1 MFRAGR
7 SNLPVARRSVAAF
20 SSGNPTSKW
29 IKPRV
34 QPINLRQS
42 GDGAGA
48 GVDGKGLRL
57 CLETRLVKSPFFHLA
72 QKAGAWCFTVYNK
85 RFHPRA
91 YATPEEG
98 GLMQEYKWITEDV
111 SMWNV
116 AVERQTCIKGPDAE
130 KLVDMLITRRAS
142 LCKPGFCK
150 YVILCNPQGGIINDP
165 VMLRPNQN
173 EFWLSLADSDI
184 TMYAQALNVGLGMDV
199 EISEL
204 DVSPVQIQGPKS
216 TALMV
221 DLVGPEIEDIPYYGL
236 LKTQVGGCDVVISR
250 TGFSTERGYE
260 IYLYNASAN
269 AEKMWNAV
277 LEAGP
282 KHNLHVT
289 APGHCRR
296 IEAGILSWGQDIDA
310 ETNPYEVG
318 LGWQVDLTKNDFVG
332 KAALEKIKTD
342 GVTHKLVG
350 ITLGGEPIT
359 WYPADFY
366 NVKNK
371 SGELVGHVTSAWFSP
386 TLKTNVGFAFFAN

>member
-1 MFRAGR
+1 MGDMTMF
-7 SNLPVARRSVAAF
+7 
-20 SSGNPTSKW
+20 
-29 IKPRV
+29 
-34 QPINLRQS
+34 
-42 GDGAGA
+42 
-48 GVDGKGLRL
+48 
-57 CLETRLVKSPFFHLA
+57 
-72 QKAGAWCFTVYNK
+72 
-85 RFHPRA
+85 
-91 YATPEEG
+91 
-98 GLMQEYKWITEDV
+98 
-111 SMWNV
+111 
-116 AVERQTCIKGPDAE
+116 
-130 KLVDMLITRRAS
+130 
-142 LCKPGFCK
+142 
-150 YVILCNPQGGIINDP
+150 
-165 VMLRPNQN
+165 
-173 EFWLSLADSDI
+173 
-184 TMYAQALNVGLGMDV
+184 AQALNVGLGMDV

-250 TGFSTERGYE
+250 TGFSTERSYE

-318 LGWQVDLTKNDFVG
+318 LGWQVDLTKDNFVG
-332 KAALEKIKTD
+332 KAALEKIKAE

-386 TLKTNVGFAFFAN
+386 TLKTNVGFAFLPVEFAKLGMELTVELPELYNPAGGSVGAEVVKTPFKMPGAEEQGTGLRTTGSKLAL